1 MNGPTPDDPVV
12 RRAVDELRH
21 MPAVDADAVRRVVL
35 AAAAARVAP
44 ADEPAEP
51 IAART
56 RSVRVWSAI
65 GMAAAAAIVG
75 FVARGLSLSA
85 RDAITPPVPAPTT
98 VASAPTPVATTAR
111 FVASNASDI
120 VAVPQ
125 QFVLENSHA
134 HSISVVGDFNKWNP
148 ASARMERSSNGT
160 LWSAIV
166 PVLPGRHMYG
176 FMIDDSIFVL
186 APGGQT
192 VRDPDLGTEA
202 SVLMVRRP

>member
-1 MNGPTPDDPVV
+1 
-12 RRAVDELRH
+12 
-21 MPAVDADAVRRVVL
+21 
-35 AAAAARVAP
+35 
-44 ADEPAEP
+44 
-51 IAART
+51 
-56 RSVRVWSAI
+56 
-65 GMAAAAAIVG
+65 MAAAAAIVG

-85 RDAITPPVPAPTT
+85 RDAVTPPAPSSTA
-98 VASAPTPVATTAR
+98 ASAPAPVATTAR
-111 FVASNASDI
+111 FVASNASDV

-148 ASARMERSSNGT
+148 ASARMERSGNGT

-202 SVLMVRRP
+202 SVLLVRRP